1 MKIAGTIK
9 HSLTHF
15 PGLVSYV
22 ILTQGCNFRCNY
34 CFNSDLAVIYE
45 PETSDEQRQTEVLTY
60 LQDNHDKIDA
70 VVVTGGEPTVQAD
83 LVDFLIKLRSFDYQV
98 KLETN
103 GSNPKTVNQVV
114 KLGLVDYVAV
124 DIKAPLEIDKYKD
137 IAGNHITVPMMANI
151 NKTIR
156 ILTHSKIEYE
166 VRTTVIKEK
175 HTFHDLMDICN
186 TLVGCKRF
194 CLQQFNAEVV
204 FDQKF
209 ASYGN
214 YTQEHLARMIR
225 GINPEIEQVIFR

>member
-1 MKIAGTIK
+1 
-9 HSLTHF
+9 
-15 PGLVSYV
+15 LVSYV

-34 CFNSDLAVIYE
+34 CFNSELAVIYE
-45 PETSDEQRQTEVLTY
+45 PETSDEQRQTDVLTF
-60 LQDNHDKIDA
+60 LQNNHEKIDA
-70 VVVTGGEPTVQAD
+70 VVVTGGEPTVQTD
-83 LVDFLIKLRSFDYQV
+83 LVDFLVHLRRFDYQV

-103 GSNPKTVNQVV
+103 GSNPKTINQIVN
-114 KLGLVDYVAV
+114 LGLVDYVAV